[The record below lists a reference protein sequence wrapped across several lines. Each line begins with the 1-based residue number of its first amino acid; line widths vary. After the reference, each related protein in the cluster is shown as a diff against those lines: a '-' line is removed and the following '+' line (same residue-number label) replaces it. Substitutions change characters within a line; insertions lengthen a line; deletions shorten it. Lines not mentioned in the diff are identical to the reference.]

1 MQWSGPSARAS
12 VLVIEIA
19 QDVDPGEY
27 PLEIGLEIDGKD
39 YGTIACTIEVKVDAV
54 PSSE

>member
-1 MQWSGPSARAS
+1 

-27 PLEIGLEIDGKD
+27 PLEIGLEINGKD
-39 YGTIACTIEVKVDAV
+39 YGTVTSTMKVNAI
-54 PSSE
+54 PTSE